1 MAVDKTDGCIP
12 SKMSS
17 PEEMEI
23 ASQDGNG
30 PVSQSASS
38 RGNSPGSGEAS
49 LSQEGEWS
57 HQSLVTADVE
67 GLSLNQIVQESI
79 TQEAA
84 TLLLLNER

>member
-1 MAVDKTDGCIP
+1 MYHQQDEFTGGMVKCIFQP
-12 SKMSS
+12 LNNCTSLQ
-17 PEEMEI
+17 EMEI

-67 GLSLNQIVQESI
+67 GLSLNQIVQV
-79 TQEAA
+79 
-84 TLLLLNER
+84 